1 MKIAFRIE
9 IITKVIF
16 AKIILMHKI
25 VCMITM
31 ILNLII
37 NRSAFVADTFSF
49 NLVPFEVTYALKA
62 LK

>member
-1 MKIAFRIE
+1 ME
-9 IITKVIF
+9 IIKKVIF
-16 AKIILMHKI
+16 AKIILMHTI

-49 NLVPFEVTYALKA
+49 NLVPFELTYALKA